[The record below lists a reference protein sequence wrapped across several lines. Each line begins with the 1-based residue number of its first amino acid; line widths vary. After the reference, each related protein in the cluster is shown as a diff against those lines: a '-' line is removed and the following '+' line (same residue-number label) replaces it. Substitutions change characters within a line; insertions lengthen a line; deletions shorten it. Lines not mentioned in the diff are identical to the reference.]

1 MANLLGLNN
10 HLTINKLIK
19 QLSLSVVNI
28 FDIKMKFIRKSKVI
42 IWYNLIS
49 FYKGGDKV
57 VQALRQDEY
66 SEPINYLDRVHSDS
80 RGWIT
85 KAEMNC
91 GYKQW
96 HYRYNELLEQDFNQE
111 NVYISLNTFYS
122 TFRRLEYLKELKAQ
136 FIDLDIYKTKFSKE
150 QIIMHLEAD
159 YFNKSIPRPN
169 LIIDSGRGLYL
180 IWLLNSVPS
189 KALPLWKAIEEYLYS
204 VLKPFGADRQALDP
218 TRVLRVPGSINSK
231 SNTTV
236 KVIEQYD
243 YIYDLREIQKEFLPE
258 LEERKANKKGRPSKT
273 VFIHRERSLYYA
285 RIQDIIKLCEL
296 REYDLKGHRELILF
310 LYRYYL
316 CYFLED
322 TKKALE
328 DVLELNREFVY
339 PLSETEVVRATRSAE
354 RVYLSKDKDYKYKN
368 ETLIELL
375 LITELEETYMTTIIS
390 KKEYKRRDREYQKNK
405 YKEKLKSEGKMS
417 KKEELEQTRA
427 KIKSLR
433 EQGFKN
439 KEIMQMLGI
448 TSTTT
453 FERHITYM
461 KKNGLLK

>member
-1 MANLLGLNN
+1 MGQAIRQEEYLE
-10 HLTINKLIK
+10 
-19 QLSLSVVNI
+19 QL
-28 FDIKMKFIRKSKVI
+28 
-42 IWYNLIS
+42 
-49 FYKGGDKV
+49 
-57 VQALRQDEY
+57 
-66 SEPINYLDRVHSDS
+66 NYLDILHSDS
-80 RGWIT
+80 KGWIT
-85 KAEMNC
+85 RAEINC

-96 HYRYNELLEQDFNQE
+96 HYRYKELLEQDFNQE
-111 NVYISLNTFYS
+111 NVYISINTFYS

-136 FIDLDIYKTKFSKE
+136 FIDLDIYKTGFTKA

-218 TRVLRVPGSINSK
+218 TRILRVPGSINSK
-231 SNTTV
+231 SKTTV

-243 YIYDLREIQKEFLPE
+243 YIYDLREIQNEYLPE
-258 LEERKANKKGRPSKT
+258 LKPKEKKKGRPSKT
-273 VFIHRERSLYYA
+273 VFIHRERSLYFA
-285 RIQDIIKLCEL
+285 RIQDITKLCEL

-328 DVLELNREFVY
+328 DVLELNREFIY
-339 PLSETEVVRATRSAE
+339 PLSENEVIRATRSAE
-354 RVYLSKDKDYKYKN
+354 KVYLSKDKDYRYKN

-375 LITELEETYMTTIIS
+375 KITELEETHMSTIIS
-390 KKEYKRRDREYQKNK
+390 DKEYKRRENIRVKKAYQ
-405 YKEKLKSEGKMS
+405 EKLKSEGKVS
-417 KKEELEQTRA
+417 EKEKLSQRRA
-427 KIKSLR
+427 KIKDLLREGLKQKDICSQLNISKDTYIRDRKYLR
-433 EQGFKN
+433 EQGL
-439 KEIMQMLGI
+439 I
-448 TSTTT
+448 
-453 FERHITYM
+453 
-461 KKNGLLK
+461 